1 MRGILVILLVALIV
15 YAAIDCIMSDAA
27 KVRSVPKAAWIAII
41 VLIPVI
47 GALLWL
53 VLGRPLAQAPRQQPG
68 GQQPGGQQP
77 GGQQARRRP
86 TSPDDDPHFLNNL
99 ETQRRQQAKEAEL
112 RAKEAEL
119 RNREQRL
126 NEDGKD
132 SK

>member
-1 MRGILVILLVALIV
+1 MRGILVILLVALII
-15 YAAIDCIMSDAA
+15 YAAIDCIMSDAT

-53 VLGRPLAQAPRQQPG
+53 VLGRPVAHVPGPRAPGPQASGQPT
-68 GQQPGGQQP
+68 
-77 GGQQARRRP
+77 RRRP
-86 TSPDDDPHFLNNL
+86 TSPDDDPNFLKNL

-112 RAKEAEL
+112 KAKETEL
-119 RNREQRL
+119 RNRERRL

-132 SK
+132 SI